1 MHRFPRSASHVL
13 SLCFQ
18 SLCFCS
24 LHFFTLFLPL
34 SFPSLPPSSLPLPPL
49 QQIEV
54 ELNDTLTAMVTS
66 MPKVMEST
74 VASSLGLPGEF
85 DSTSDLVQAYV
96 DDFVHDPLLTLSSSS
111 TYSTDASTSPVT
123 PLTVG
128 FIGVGHMGSGKKKK
142 KKNFSSY
149 CSS

>member
-1 MHRFPRSASHVL
+1 
-13 SLCFQ
+13 
-18 SLCFCS
+18 
-24 LHFFTLFLPL
+24 
-34 SFPSLPPSSLPLPPL
+34 
-49 QQIEV
+49 
-54 ELNDTLTAMVTS
+54 

-142 KKNFSSY
+142 KKKKFLFLLLFVNIVFFQYVTATNMSLFLFFY
-149 CSS
+149 VHLHQECYVI